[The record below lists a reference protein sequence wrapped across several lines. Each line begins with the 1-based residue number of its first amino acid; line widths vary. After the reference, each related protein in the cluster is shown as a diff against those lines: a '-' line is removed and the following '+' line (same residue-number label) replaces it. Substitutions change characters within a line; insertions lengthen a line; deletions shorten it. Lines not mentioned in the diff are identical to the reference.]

1 MVRNTER
8 MGYERDRTAP
18 SRLSYIGWRLVH
30 RYVGRSSGLAA
41 ERSGREQASE
51 RASVRARARGH
62 SGKTH
67 RNKNNGWKWTR
78 GVHPAPRHFFLLAET
93 YKHPGLPA
101 ISERRV
107 HRQTAPPTVSPR
119 PYTQRR
125 NSKRRA
131 ARRRESPP
139 PPAPAP
145 SLPRACKNRGHIFVR
160 ASLSFLLAFAAPS
173 FIFFAGRYFCFCH
186 TLRAPRPKPPPFF
199 PSSSNFFLD
208 DIFFFLYF
216 PSSPCLLILFSTR
229 TRRREGGGERARAP
243 PRD

>member
-1 MVRNTER
+1 

-18 SRLSYIGWRLVH
+18 SWLSYIGRRLVH

-51 RASVRARARGH
+51 RASERALARGH

-119 PYTQRR
+119 PCTQRR

-131 ARRRESPP
+131 ARRREFPP
-139 PPAPAP
+139 
-145 SLPRACKNRGHIFVR
+145 SVPRACKNRGHIFVR

-173 FIFFAGRYFCFCH
+173 FIFFAGPLFLFLSYSSCSSSK
-186 TLRAPRPKPPPFF
+186 TTPTALP
-199 PSSSNFFLD
+199 PSSGEQFFFLD
-208 DIFFFLYF
+208 DIFSFFI
-216 PSSPCLLILFSTR
+216 SPLSPVCLSANSFFNAYTK
-229 TRRREGGGERARAP
+229 RREEEENARARAQ